1 MFSGNCCLNNIIKKC
16 PNSLHGSL
24 QITILFPLCFA
35 TYFPDHSP
43 QPPWMSNT
51 LVMAITLEFT
61 LHGPLK
67 PPEYMLWTV
76 RCVWLQ
82 THVIFLLLDRS
93 LADMRSDWD
102 WYERK
107 YWAWS
112 LTSLHEMTVSKKIM
126 SKNSSFCNKLQRI
139 LPGLM
144 SSISYKTFLFIERR
158 CSQCFI
164 HQVLIDDK
172 TWTVCSVFLLC
183 KMSYL
188 YHFPSLIFIFLTV
201 LWPLLISL

>member
-1 MFSGNCCLNNIIKKC
+1 MSKFSAWFS
-16 PNSLHGSL
+16 PDSD
-24 QITILFPLCFA
+24 TPFPLCFA

-51 LVMAITLEFT
+51 LVTAITLEFT

-93 LADMRSDWD
+93 LADMRSDSD

-144 SSISYKTFLFIERR
+144 SSISDKTFLFIEGR

-164 HQVLIDDK
+164 HQLLIDDK
-172 TWTVCSVFLLC
+172 TVCSFIYLFYFVKWLICTISPHWFLF
-183 KMSYL
+183 S
-188 YHFPSLIFIFLTV
+188 SLFFDHY
-201 LWPLLISL
+201 